1 VLSGDVFYLQ
11 EQLYAASYA
20 MSFTNGAAINQNYG
34 RGPTG
39 AEGGVSGPDPRS
51 MAWALRA
58 AVMASYITPDRWPE
72 KAYFDQL
79 ITDFVAIEEGARCT
93 ALDILPWCAASPRHG
108 SVTWVWGYTYRR
120 TVNGAL
126 GYPPLGQWFLG
137 SNAFVQG
144 TPSGGAYG
152 INMAA
157 GAGTA
162 SNSGLSKS
170 ITLSDSGACA
180 SVPVGTVVEVC
191 ATSSYASGRQATVS
205 AKSCPTLTIS
215 AAINATG
222 CTYWMYSPNVASATS
237 QFSMDYMMYSWGR
250 AVEMG
255 YPFRNLLNTLAGYYA
270 GLLTTEGVNPRLAF
284 SGRTPTLDARTGQYF
299 STFTSLASGWH
310 SSWQTFSDGYSP
322 SGGNGP
328 PTGYAARLQAAAS
341 FLPASSAPNG
351 MAAWRWVAAAV
362 SGNAGY
368 TNDPTWALLPR
379 EKDRRVL
386 PPGKR

>member
-1 VLSGDVFYLQ
+1 
-11 EQLYAASYA
+11 
-20 MSFTNGAAINQNYG
+20 
-34 RGPTG
+34 
-39 AEGGVSGPDPRS
+39 
-51 MAWALRA
+51 
-58 AVMASYITPDRWPE
+58 MASYIVPDGWPE
-72 KAYFDQL
+72 RTYFDQL
-79 ITDFVAIEEGARCT
+79 ITDFVAIEEGARCGSG
-93 ALDILPWCAASPRHG
+93 DILAWCAASPRRG
-108 SVTWVWGYTYRR
+108 SATWNWGYTYRKL
-120 TVNGAL
+120 VNGAL
-126 GYPPLGQWFLG
+126 GYPPLGQWYVG
-137 SNAFVQG
+137 SSAFVQG
-144 TPSGGAYG
+144 NPSGGSYG

-157 GAGTA
+157 GGGTA
-162 SNSGLSKS
+162 SNNGSSTS
-170 ITLSDSGACA
+170 ITLSDASACA
-180 SVPVGTVVEVC
+180 AVPVGTVAYFC
-191 ATSSYASGRQATVS
+191 SNASYSTGNLVTVS
-205 AKSCPTLTIS
+205 AKSCP
-215 AAINATG
+215 AITVSTPVNATG

-328 PTGYAARLQAAAS
+328 PTGYAARLQAAAA